1 MEYVENT
8 PLVHHPLENLDLDRL
23 LSEKLG
29 DFGRYQKIV
38 YFLVCLPAALTA
50 GITMASV
57 FTADIPQHRCLVPG
71 CDSPVIPNYDDAGLF
86 GFANFSSPTSGGLPD
101 SCSVFQSLN
110 NSTCESSDFSQIIQ
124 KCEKHVFSK
133 KAMRKTLATEFDL
146 VCGHE
151 WKLPLSQSAFF
162 AGVLV
167 GAAVFGHL
175 GDVLGRKN
183 MFLVGLF
190 ETTICGVGAA
200 MSSNFLMFT
209 IFQFFTA
216 MGQVGVFQ
224 TVYVLGIEVVG
235 KSKRVFCGI
244 VIEYFF
250 VAGEILLGL
259 VAWYFKDWRQI
270 QLVCILPGILFFSYY
285 FILPQSI
292 RWLIQKGKFSTARK
306 ELNKIAKG
314 NNVALPSDQ
323 DLQLYKKVELDE
335 LPSSNN
341 ESIVDLIK
349 NAKLLVRLLN
359 VFLNWI
365 VITMIYYGLSMNAAS
380 LAGDVFANFALLSAA
395 EIPGYTLSYLGM
407 TYLGRRTTL
416 ASSLLIGGVS
426 CLISSLLP
434 DTYTTGVTVFFLLG
448 KFGATAAFGT
458 TYLYTSELFPTRVR
472 NACVG
477 LSSMMGR
484 VGAIVSPYVARLG
497 VLTGKE
503 WLPMAVFAAAA
514 LLSGS
519 LTFFLPETKGKPLP
533 RTMMEAER
541 LGASSTRAGGYQQIE
556 NENQRESGED

>member
-71 CDSPVIPNYDDAGLF
+71 CDSPVIPNYDDADLF
-86 GFANFSSPTSGGLPD
+86 GFANFSSPTSGGLPG
-101 SCSVFQSLN
+101 SCLVFQRLN
-110 NSTCESSDFSQIIQ
+110 NSTCESSDFSHIIQ

-190 ETTICGVGAA
+190 ETTICGIGAA

-314 NNVALPSDQ
+314 NNVTLPSDQ
-323 DLQLYKKVELDE
+323 DLQLYKKVELDN

-341 ESIVDLIK
+341 ESILDLMK

-407 TYLGRRTTL
+407 TYLGRRSTL

-519 LTFFLPETKGKPLP
+519 LTLFLPETMGKPLP
-533 RTMMEAER
+533 RTMIEAER
-541 LGASSTRAGGYQQIE
+541 LGASLTRAGGYQQIE
-556 NENQRESGED
+556 SENQRESGED